1 MTRAKETIA
10 IVGAGLM
17 GHGIAQVFARSG
29 HRVRVFDAQPATLDT
44 LRSRIA
50 KNLAD
55 LGLETGAERHVSG
68 HADLGE
74 AVTDADVVIEAAPEK
89 LDLKRSVFA
98 DLVRLAPKS
107 ALLASNTSVIPI
119 GQIAEG
125 LETRGRIL
133 GTHWWNPPFL
143 VPLVEVVGTPDT
155 SPEAIAAMIA
165 LLSSVGKTPVHV
177 RKDVPG
183 FVGNRLQHALWRE
196 AIAIVAE
203 GIADAETV
211 DTVVKASFGRRLA
224 VLGPLENADLVGT
237 DLTLDIH
244 NVVLQHLNRSP
255 EPSPYLSE
263 LVASGRLGMKSGE
276 GFRTWTE
283 EQAGGLRGT
292 VFSYLKNFASTPT
305 GSGGDHGEDDEGS
318 RRGA

>member
-1 MTRAKETIA
+1 MTRAKKNIA

-29 HRVRVFDAQPATLDT
+29 HRVRVFDAQPAALDT

-74 AVTDADVVIEAAPEK
+74 AVTDADVVIEAAPER

-125 LETRGRIL
+125 LETGARIL

-155 SPEAIAAMIA
+155 SSEAIAAMIE

-177 RKDVPG
+177 KKDVAG

-244 NVVLQHLNRSP
+244 NVVLRHLNRSP
-255 EPSPYLSE
+255 DPSPYLSE
-263 LVASGRLGMKSGE
+263 LVASGRLGMKSGA
-276 GFRTWTE
+276 GFRHWTDS
-283 EQAGGLRGT
+283 QAQALRAS

-305 GSGGDHGEDDEGS
+305 GSGGEHGEDDEGS
-318 RRGA
+318 RRKT